1 MTTKCPSC
9 GATLTA
15 AATATRVTC
24 LHCGNSFRIRQR
36 LPPDVPTSRLPTVS
50 MTDDAA
56 KKPPWSRWAWGALA
70 VGLIAGLAPPGR
82 LLWDIAAFV
91 LGLVARYKIIGEHTW
106 ALTVKSP
113 RKRGIW
119 AANIAFLIGA
129 LDLLLVAWSVA

>member
-9 GATLTA
+9 GAALTA
-15 AATATRVTC
+15 ATPATRV
-24 LHCGNSFRIRQR
+24 
-36 LPPDVPTSRLPTVS
+36 
-50 MTDDAA
+50 
-56 KKPPWSRWAWGALA
+56 
-70 VGLIAGLAPPGR
+70 
-82 LLWDIAAFV
+82 
-91 LGLVARYKIIGEHTW
+91 TW